1 MPEGHTLHR
10 LARSVRDAFGGR
22 VVEASSPQGR
32 FADGAALLDG
42 HRVVRSDAV
51 GKHLLVGFSPAAA
64 SARREPQRWLHVHLG
79 LYGKVFFGAA
89 DAGVDA
95 AVDRGERDDG
105 ERGGAVAGPPAPVG
119 QVRLRLVTLDAAE
132 GAGPLRW
139 ADLRGPTACQVM
151 VRPEVD
157 ALRARLGPD
166 PLRADD
172 GPERFVERAGRS
184 RVTVGALLM
193 HQDVLAGVGNIY
205 RAEALFRAG
214 VDPFAAGRDVEP
226 ERLEGVYEDLRVLM
240 RAGVRSGRIVTT
252 RPVDRGKRDDE
263 VDGTPVRR
271 GQAGAHYV
279 YRRTGLPCRLCSTP
293 VSTTVVEG
301 RNLFWCPSC
310 QAPGTQVSPFEA

>member
-22 VVEASSPQGR
+22 VVEATSPQGR

-42 HRVVRSDAV
+42 HRVIRADAV
-51 GKHLLVGFSPAAA
+51 GKHLLVGFSRADV
-64 SARREPQRWLHVHLG
+64 SGRREPQRWLHVHLG
-79 LYGKVFFGAA
+79 LYGKVFFGVS
-89 DAGVDA
+89 DASVGGSEESED
-95 AVDRGERDDG
+95 DDDG
-105 ERGGAVAGPPAPVG
+105 ARGHVLSGPPAPVG

-139 ADLRGPTACQVM
+139 ADLRGPTACEVM

-157 ALRARLGPD
+157 ELRARLGPD
-166 PLRADD
+166 PLRPDD

-184 RVTVGALLM
+184 RVSIGALLM
-193 HQDVLAGVGNIY
+193 HQDVLAGAGNIY

-214 VDPFAAGRDVEP
+214 IDPFAAGRDVAP
-226 ERLEGVYEDLRVLM
+226 ERLVGVWDDLRVLM

-271 GQAGAHYV
+271 GQAGSHYV
-279 YRRTGLPCRLCSTP
+279 YRRTGLPCRICATP
-293 VSTTVVEG
+293 VATAVVEA

-310 QAPGTQVSPFEA
+310 QAPGTQLPPFKP